1 MEIEVVILAG
11 GYGSRMGSATE
22 NLPKPMIALGNKP
35 ILLHIIDYY
44 LRWGAKE
51 IRCLLRI

>member
-11 GYGSRMGSATE
+11 GYGSRMGSVTE
-22 NLPKPMIALGNKP
+22 NLPKPMITLGNKP

-44 LRWGAKE
+44 LRW
-51 IRCLLRI
+51 